1 MYFIF
6 QKKKEVKHELREP
19 VHKHT
24 QVCTLL
30 MTRIMPCLG
39 SNVSTG
45 IKAAQIM
52 AKDKEIK
59 A

>member
-1 MYFIF
+1 MSWGNVYPD
-6 QKKKEVKHELREP
+6 KHVQP
-19 VHKHT
+19 
-24 QVCTLL
+24 CTRL

-39 SNVSTG
+39 NNVSMG
-45 IKAAQIM
+45 IKAVQIM